1 MVSAAGSGLSCG
13 FTLAD
18 GCFGVLTGYV
28 RVVAYVRKVRTASGA
43 VAVQVARKEQGR
55 AVILAH
61 LGSAHTDAE
70 LGILLEQA
78 KAMVIGGQVALDFEV
93 AARAQL
99 MRDVADFREQ
109 ALIAERPGPAGA
121 APVVAPGRT
130 TGTSSRLLYD
140 VVGRVYDWLGFDA
153 VGDAVFRD
161 LVIARIVEPT
171 SKLDTSRV
179 LADLGARLV
188 SYKTIDRHVRAVH
201 ASGHRDVIAEKCFAY
216 ATDRGG
222 LSLILYDVTT
232 LYFEAESEDSL
243 RKVGYSK
250 ERRVDPQ
257 IVVGLL
263 VDRTGFPLEI
273 GCFEGNTAETTT
285 IVPIIEGFLDRHDV
299 HDRSIVVAAD
309 AGMLSASNLA
319 ALDEAKL
326 SFIVGSRVTKAPGD
340 LESHFHWNGDV
351 FSDGHVI
358 DTVTPRHGNTRVNDT
373 KLRAE
378 PVWHPEQH
386 PGAWR
391 AIWSYSAKRA
401 RRDQKTLTAQEDRA
415 RAIVAGEKNAKTAR
429 FVKNTG
435 TDRALDEASLARA
448 RSLVGLKG
456 YVTNVPVS
464 LMPATEV
471 IAKYHD
477 LWHVEK
483 SFRMS
488 KSDLDA
494 RPMFNRKRDAVEAH
508 LTIVF
513 AALAVAHAI
522 QSRTGLSI
530 AKVVKQLRPL
540 RTATIT
546 INGATQTFPPEIP
559 DTERKILTDLGFTPG
574 Y

>member
-1 MVSAAGSGLSCG
+1 M
-13 FTLAD
+13 
-18 GCFGVLTGYV
+18 
-28 RVVAYVRKVRTASGA
+28 AYVRKVRTASGA
-43 VAVQVARKEQGR
+43 VAVQVARKDAGR
-55 AVILAH
+55 VVILAH

-70 LGILLEQA
+70 LGILLKQA
-78 KAMVIGGQVALDFEV
+78 RAMVVGGQAALDFEV
-93 AARAQL
+93 AARAQS
-99 MRDVADFREQ
+99 MADVADFREQ
-109 ALIAERPGPAGA
+109 ALIAEQPRPTER

-130 TGTSSRLLYD
+130 IGASSRLLYD
-140 VVGRVYDWLGFDA
+140 VLGHVYDWLGFDV

-171 SKLDTSRV
+171 SKLDSSRV
-179 LADLGARLV
+179 LANLGTELV
-188 SYKTIDRHVRAVH
+188 SYKTIDRRVRKIH
-201 ASGHRDVIAEKCFAY
+201 ASGHRDAIAEKCFAY
-216 ATDRGG
+216 ASDCGG

-243 RKVGYSK
+243 RKIGYSK

-273 GCFEGNTAETTT
+273 GCFEGNAAETTT
-285 IVPIIEGFLDRHDV
+285 IVPIITSFLTRHNLEGTPM
-299 HDRSIVVAAD
+299 VVAAD
-309 AGMLSASNLA
+309 AGMLSHSNLK
-319 ALDEAKL
+319 ALDELKL
-326 SFIVGSRVTKAPGD
+326 SFIVGSRVTKAPRD

-351 FSDGHVI
+351 FTDGQII
-358 DTVTPRHGNTRVNDT
+358 DTITPRHGNTKVNNT

-378 PVWHPEQH
+378 PVWNPDSDT
-386 PGAWR
+386 GAWR

-401 RRDQKTLTAQEDRA
+401 RRDQKTLAAQEARA
-415 RAIVAGEKNAKTAR
+415 RAIVDGTKKAKTAR
-429 FVKNTG
+429 FVKIRG
-435 TDRALDEASLARA
+435 DDRAVDEASLARA
-448 RSLVGLKG
+448 QSLVGLKG
-456 YVTNVPVS
+456 YVTNVPVT
-464 LMPATEV
+464 LMPAAEV

-494 RPMFNRKRDAVEAH
+494 RPMFNRMRDAIEAH

-513 AALAVAHAI
+513 TALAVSHAI

-530 AKVVKQLRPL
+530 AKVVKLLRPL
-540 RTATIT
+540 RSATINV
-546 INGATQTFPPEIP
+546 NGATQTFPPAIP
-559 DTERKILTDLGFTPG
+559 QTERKILDDLGFKPG

>member
-1 MVSAAGSGLSCG
+1 M
-13 FTLAD
+13 
-18 GCFGVLTGYV
+18 
-28 RVVAYVRKVRTASGA
+28 AYVRKVRTNSGA
-43 VAVQVARKEQGR
+43 VAVQVARKDAGR
-55 AVILAH
+55 VVILAH

-78 KAMVIGGQVALDFEV
+78 KAIVIGGQVALDFEV
-93 AARAQL
+93 AARAQS
-99 MRDVADFREQ
+99 MTDVADFREQ
-109 ALIAERPGPAGA
+109 ALIGARPGPAVAGA
-121 APVVAPGRT
+121 VVAPGRT

-140 VVGRVYDWLGFDA
+140 LLGHVYDWLGFDA

-171 SKLDTSRV
+171 SKLDASRV

-188 SYKTIDRHVRAVH
+188 SYKTIDRHVRAIH

-216 ATDRGG
+216 ATDCGG

-232 LYFEAESEDSL
+232 LYFEAESEESL

-273 GCFEGNTAETTT
+273 GCFEGITAETTT
-285 IVPIIEGFLDRHDV
+285 IVPIIEGFLDRHNV
-299 HDRSIVVAAD
+299 HDMPIVVAAD

-319 ALDEAKL
+319 ALDGAKL
-326 SFIVGSRVTKAPGD
+326 SFIVGSRVTKAPAD
-340 LESHFHWNGDV
+340 LESHFHWNGDA
-351 FSDGHVI
+351 FTDGQII

-378 PVWHPEQH
+378 PVWDPEQH

-401 RRDQKTLTAQEDRA
+401 RRDQRTLTAQEDRA
-415 RAIVAGEKNAKTAR
+415 RAIVAGEKKAKTAR
-429 FVKNTG
+429 FVKTSG

-456 YVTNVPVS
+456 YVTNAPVS
-464 LMPATEV
+464 LMPAAEV

-477 LWHVEK
+477 LWNVEK

-488 KSDLDA
+488 KSDLEA
-494 RPMFNRKRDAVEAH
+494 RPMFNRKRDAIEAH

-546 INGATQTFPPEIP
+546 INGATQAFPPAIP
-559 DTERKILTDLGFTPG
+559 DPERKLLTDLGFTPG

>member
-1 MVSAAGSGLSCG
+1 M
-13 FTLAD
+13 
-18 GCFGVLTGYV
+18 
-28 RVVAYVRKVRTASGA
+28 AYVRKVRTNSGA
-43 VAVQVARKEQGR
+43 VAVQVARKDAGR
-55 AVILAH
+55 VVILAH

-78 KAMVIGGQVALDFEV
+78 KAIVIGGQVALDFEV
-93 AARAQL
+93 AARAQS
-99 MRDVADFREQ
+99 MTDVADFREQ
-109 ALIAERPGPAGA
+109 ALIGAQPGPAVAGA
-121 APVVAPGRT
+121 VVAPGRT

-140 VVGRVYDWLGFDA
+140 LLGHVYDWLGFDA

-171 SKLDTSRV
+171 SKLDASRV

-188 SYKTIDRHVRAVH
+188 SYKTIDRHVRAIH

-216 ATDRGG
+216 ATDCGG

-285 IVPIIEGFLDRHDV
+285 IVPIVEGFLDRHDV
-299 HDRSIVVAAD
+299 HDMPIVVAAD

-326 SFIVGSRVTKAPGD
+326 SFIVGSRVTKAPAD
-340 LESHFHWNGDV
+340 LESHFHWNGDA
-351 FSDGHVI
+351 FTDGQII

-378 PVWHPEQH
+378 PVWDPEQH

-415 RAIVAGEKNAKTAR
+415 RAIVAGEKKAKTAR
-429 FVKNTG
+429 FVKNSG
-435 TDRALDEASLARA
+435 TNRALDEASLARA

-456 YVTNVPVS
+456 YVTNAPVS

-477 LWHVEK
+477 LWNVEK

-488 KSDLDA
+488 KTDLEA
-494 RPMFNRKRDAVEAH
+494 RPMFNRKRDAIEAH

-522 QSRTGLSI
+522 QSRTGPSI

-546 INGATQTFPPEIP
+546 INGATQAFPPAIP
-559 DTERKILTDLGFTPG
+559 DPERKLLTDLGFTPG